1 MATSLKNKWVLIT
14 GASSGFGAA
23 AARAFAAHGANI
35 LIGARRVARLEEV
48 ASACKNAGAPQV
60 HVHALDVS
68 KTASVEHFVTVAKT
82 KTTTIDILI
91 NNAGGAH
98 GLDKIADLKDEDMEA
113 MYQTN
118 VMGLLRVT
126 RAVLPM
132 IPKAPAST
140 IINVGSYA
148 GYEVYEGGGAYCG
161 AKAAERMIS
170 RTLRLELCGTNIR
183 VCSIDP
189 GLAETEF
196 SLVRFKGDREKAR
209 KPYLGTEP
217 LHAEDIADAMVWVAT
232 RPHYMCVDEMLIKAT
247 DQGAMHK
254 VYRRTPTA

>member
-35 LIGARRVARLEEV
+35 LIGARRVDRLEQV
-48 ASACKNAGAPQV
+48 AADCKKAGAPQA

-68 KTASVEHFVTVAKT
+68 NTASVEQFAAFAKT
-82 KTTTIDILI
+82 KTNTIDVLV

-98 GLDKIADLKDEDMEA
+98 GLDKIADLKNEDMET

-132 IPKAPAST
+132 IPKAPGST
-140 IINVGSYA
+140 IINIGSYA

-196 SLVRFKGDREKAR
+196 SVVRFKGDKEKAK
-209 KPYLGTEP
+209 KPYIGTEP
-217 LHAEDIADAMVWVAT
+217 LHAEDIAEAMVWAAT
-232 RPHYMCVDEMLIKAT
+232 RPHYMCIDEMLIKAT
-247 DQGAMHK
+247 DQGSMNK
-254 VYRRTPTA
+254 VHRRSPTA